1 MYVDKRLRKV
11 CHPTACN
18 LYGFAER
25 RAQEKADAAQTG
37 EAAAIIPLV
46 WNDSYLSSS
55 LISAPF
61 VKERSHDGNAP
72 FSIAVSENRTIR
84 NGDASKIVLR

>member
-1 MYVDKRLRKV
+1 MEKLIKRGWLYVDKRLRKV

-37 EAAAIIPLV
+37 EAAAIVPMV
-46 WNDSYLSSS
+46 WDDSRLSSP
-55 LISAPF
+55 LISASF

-72 FSIAVSENRTIR
+72 F
-84 NGDASKIVLR
+84 